1 MYRLS
6 LLLLVATL
14 GVLPVVAQDAS
25 LTGFAPA
32 SAEEQR
38 ACEGRLAE
46 APTPETFRAHLQ
58 ALTDEPHPAG
68 TPANDRVRAYIDS
81 VMTAAGLSTTE
92 YPYDLYMP
100 SPESAHNTEVALV
113 TPTRRPL
120 NRQENILDEDPFSG
134 HPDLRPA
141 WNAYSGSGDVTRE
154 VVYANYGRKED
165 FATLDSLGVEVD
177 GKIVMARYGGNF
189 RGFKAKY
196 AEEAG
201 AAGLLMYTDPADGG
215 YTDGLPYPEGRYL
228 SESLIQRGS
237 ILTPLGGDPLTP
249 DGPSLPT
256 DADAEVD
263 RLDPSE
269 ADLPELPVAPL
280 PYESAE
286 QILRRMTG
294 EAVPSGWQGGLPFAY
309 RVTGGPD
316 LTVRLKVEQPKSLT
330 RATNVVGT
338 LEGTEH
344 PDEWILLGSHFDAWT
359 FGATDPNSGTAMLLT
374 LAEALGTLAET
385 GCRPDRSI
393 KIAHWDAEEYG
404 ILGST
409 EWVEQMEDELRG
421 GAVAYLNA
429 DGAVSGAR
437 FGAAAAPS
445 LKGPLLDAAKSVAY
459 PGAEADTTTV
469 DTTTVY
475 DHLAARTEAGDRLGD
490 LGGGSD
496 HVGFYTYAGV
506 PSASGG
512 FSGTTPVYHSAYD
525 NFAWYTRFADTSF
538 VYGPALARL
547 DGTLALRLANAD
559 VLPYD
564 VPRYAE
570 DLRGHVE
577 TIAERAAETGREA
590 PFNRLQA
597 AIDTL
602 ATAAAAFDSARTARV
617 ADGPPPNAEALNE
630 TLLSLEQA
638 FQHADGMPF
647 GDQYRSLYASP
658 NPFNGYASWM
668 LPGLRYPVETDA
680 DAATLDRW
688 TAIYREAVLRL
699 AERVRS
705 ATTTVGAPAD

>member
-1 MYRLS
+1 MLYRLLPA
-6 LLLLVATL
+6 LLAAML
-14 GVLPVVAQDAS
+14 GVLPAAAQDAS
-25 LTGFAPA
+25 LTGFGPA
-32 SAEEQR
+32 STEEQR

-58 ALTDEPHPAG
+58 ELTDVPHPAG
-68 TPANDRVRAYIDS
+68 TAANDRVRAYIDS

-100 SPESAHNTEVALV
+100 SPESAHDTEVALV

-120 NRQENILDEDPFSG
+120 NQQENILDGDSFSG

-165 FATLDSLGVEVD
+165 FETLDSLGVEVD
-177 GKIVMARYGGNF
+177 GRIVVARYGGNF

-215 YTDGLPYPEGRYL
+215 YTEGLPYPEGRYL
-228 SESLIQRGS
+228 SESMIQRGS
-237 ILTPLGGDPLTP
+237 VLTPLGGDPLTP

-256 DADAEVD
+256 DADAEVN

-269 ADLPELPVAPL
+269 ADLPEIPVAPL

-286 QILRRMTG
+286 PILKHMTG
-294 EAVPSGWQGGLPFAY
+294 DAVPTGWQGGLPFAY
-309 RVTGGPD
+309 RTTGGAD
-316 LTVRLKVEQPKSLT
+316 LTVRLKVDQPKQLT

-338 LEGTEH
+338 IEGTER
-344 PDEWILLGSHFDAWT
+344 PDEWVLLGSHFDAWT

-374 LAEALGTLAET
+374 LAEALGSLAES
-385 GCRPDRSI
+385 GCRPARSI

-409 EWVEQMEDELRG
+409 EWVEQLEDSLQT

-429 DGAVSGAR
+429 DGAVSGDR

-445 LKGPLLDAAKSVAY
+445 LKGPLLDAAKAVEY
-459 PGAEADTTTV
+459 PGDDA

-475 DHLAARTEAGDRLGD
+475 DHLAARTDAGERLGN

-506 PSASGG
+506 PSLSGG

-525 NFAWYTRFADTSF
+525 NFAWYERFADTSF

-564 VPRYAE
+564 VPRYAA
-570 DLRGHVE
+570 DLTRHVE
-577 TIAERAAETGREA
+577 TITETAESHGRS
-590 PFNRLQA
+590 PSFDRLTA

-602 ATAAAAFDSARTARV
+602 GRAADAFVEARDARLND
-617 ADGPPPNAEALNE
+617 DGPPPNAGAIND

-668 LPGLRYPVETDA
+668 LPGLRHPIETDA
-680 DAATLDRW
+680 EEATLDRW
-688 TAIYREAVLRL
+688 TAVYRRAVERL
-699 AERVRS
+699 TTRVRD
-705 ATTTVGAPAD
+705 ATDQMRRP

>member
-1 MYRLS
+1 MHRLS
-6 LLLLVATL
+6 LLLVAAAVL
-14 GVLPVVAQDAS
+14 GVLPVAAQDAP

-38 ACEGRLAE
+38 TCEAQLAE
-46 APTPETFRAHLQ
+46 APAPEAFRTHLQ
-58 ALTDEPHPAG
+58 ELTDEPHPAG
-68 TPANDRVRAYIDS
+68 THANDRVRAYIDS

-100 SPESAHNTEVALV
+100 SPESAHDTEVALV
-113 TPTRRPL
+113 TPTRHPL
-120 NRQENILDEDPFSG
+120 NRQEHILDGDPFSG
-134 HPDLRPA
+134 HPALRPA

-154 VVYANYGRKED
+154 VVYANYGRRED
-165 FATLDSLGVEVD
+165 FDTLDSLGVEVED
-177 GKIVMARYGGNF
+177 KIVVARYGGNF

-228 SESLIQRGS
+228 SESMIQRGS
-237 ILTPLGGDPLTP
+237 VLTPLGGDPLTP
-249 DGPSLPT
+249 NGPSLPT
-256 DADAEVD
+256 DADAEVN

-269 ADLPELPVAPL
+269 ADLPDIPVAPL
-280 PYESAE
+280 PHASAE
-286 QILRRMTG
+286 QILTRMTG
-294 EAVPSGWQGGLPFAY
+294 DAVPTGWQGGLPFAY

-316 LTVRLKVEQPKSLT
+316 LTVRLTVDQPKSLT
-330 RATNVVGT
+330 RATNVIGT
-338 LEGTEH
+338 VEGTDH
-344 PDEWILLGSHFDAWT
+344 PDEWVLLGSHFDAWT

-374 LAEALGTLAET
+374 LAEALGTLAED
-385 GCRPDRSI
+385 GCRPARSI

-409 EWVEQMEDELRG
+409 EWVEQLEDSLRT

-445 LKGPLLDAAKSVAY
+445 LKGPLLNAAKAVSY
-459 PGAEADTTTV
+459 PGTEA

-475 DHLAARTEAGDRLGD
+475 DHLAARTDPGERLGN

-525 NFAWYTRFADTSF
+525 NFAWYKRFADTSF
-538 VYGPALARL
+538 VYGPTLARL
-547 DGTLALRLANAD
+547 DGILALRLANAD

-564 VPRYAE
+564 VARYAD

-577 TIAERAAETGREA
+577 TIAERAAEKDRAASFE
-590 PFNRLQA
+590 RLHA

-602 ATAAAAFDSARTARV
+602 GTAAANFETARTDRV
-617 ADGPPPNAEALNE
+617 ADGPLPNADDINN

-668 LPGLRYPVETDA
+668 LPGLRYPIETDA

-688 TAIYREAVLRL
+688 TTVYRQSVERL
-699 AERVRS
+699 TERVRA
-705 ATTTVGAPAD
+705 ATTQLKRP

>member
-1 MYRLS
+1 MLRAFCCVVA
-6 LLLLVATL
+6 LLLVA
-14 GVLPVVAQDAS
+14 GPASAQDAPGP
-25 LTGFAPA
+25 GFAPDA
-32 SAEEQR
+32 ADRQQ
-38 ACEGRLAE
+38 ACEAQLAE
-46 APTPETFRAHLQ
+46 QPTPEAFRSHLA

-68 TPANDRVRAYIDS
+68 SAANDRVRAYIDS
-81 VMTAAGLSTTE
+81 VMTAAGLSTTS

-100 SPESAHNTEVALV
+100 SPESARDTRVALV
-113 TPTRRPL
+113 TPTRQLL
-120 NRQENILDEDPFSG
+120 NRQENIHDADRFSG

-154 VVYANYGRKED
+154 VVYANYGRKAD
-165 FATLDSLGVEVD
+165 FETLDSMGVDLD
-177 GKIVMARYGGNF
+177 GKIVVARYGGNF

-196 AEEAG
+196 AEEYG
-201 AAGLLMYTDPADGG
+201 AAGLIMYTDPADDG
-215 YTDGLPYPEGRYL
+215 YTEGLPYPDGRYL
-228 SESLIQRGS
+228 SESMIQRGS
-237 ILTPLGGDPLTP
+237 VLTPLGGDPLTP

-256 DADAEVD
+256 DGDHDVD
-263 RLDPSE
+263 RLDPSA
-269 ADLPELPVAPL
+269 ADLPEIPVAPL
-280 PYESAE
+280 PYGSARK
-286 QILRRMTG
+286 ILTRMTG
-294 EAVPSGWQGGLPFAY
+294 GAVPDGWQGGLPFTY
-309 RVTGGPD
+309 RTTGGPD
-316 LTVRLKVEQPKSLT
+316 LTVRLKVEQPKQLT

-338 LEGTEH
+338 VRGTEH

-374 LAEALGTLAET
+374 LAEALGTLADR

-409 EWVEQMEDELRG
+409 EWVEQLEDSLQA

-429 DGAVSGAR
+429 DGAVSGSR
-437 FGAAAAPS
+437 FGGAAAPS
-445 LKGPLLDAAKSVAY
+445 LKGPMLDAAKAVAY
-459 PGAEADTTTV
+459 PGGEA

-475 DHLAARTEAGDRLGD
+475 DHLAARTDANDRLGN

-506 PSASGG
+506 PSWSGG
-512 FSGTTPVYHSAYD
+512 FSGNTPVYHSAYD
-525 NFAWYTRFADTSF
+525 NFAWYERFADTSF

-564 VPRYAE
+564 VPQYAQ

-577 TIAERAAETGREA
+577 SLAETARTQGMD
-590 PFNRLQA
+590 PSFDPLMG

-602 ATAAAAFDSARTARV
+602 DRAANAFVEARDARL
-617 ADGPPPNAEALNE
+617 ADGPPPDAAAVNE

-638 FQHADGMPF
+638 FQYAEGMPF

-668 LPGLRYPVETDA
+668 LPGLRHPVETDA
-680 DAATLDRW
+680 SEETLARW
-688 TAIYREAVLRL
+688 TDVYRDAIDRL
-699 AERVRS
+699 TQRVRT
-705 ATTTVGAPAD
+705 ATTQLEQP

>member
-1 MYRLS
+1 MRSRIPCLLLAS
-6 LLLLVATL
+6 LLLAVP
-14 GVLPVVAQDAS
+14 GVAQDS
-25 LTGFAPA
+25 PLPGFGPSTANQQRSCEA
-32 SAEEQR
+32 QLAEE
-38 ACEGRLAE
+38 
-46 APTPETFRAHLQ
+46 PTPEAFRSHLA

-68 TPANDRVRAYIDS
+68 SAANDRVRAYIDS
-81 VMTAAGLSTTE
+81 VMTAAGLSTAQ

-100 SPESAHNTEVALV
+100 SPESARDTEVAIV
-113 TPTRRPL
+113 TPTRQPL
-120 NRQENILDEDPFSG
+120 NRQENIHDADRFSG

-154 VVYANYGRKED
+154 VVYANYGRKAD
-165 FATLDSLGVEVD
+165 FETLDSLGVDLD
-177 GKIVMARYGGNF
+177 GKIVVARYGGNF

-196 AEEAG
+196 AEESG

-215 YTDGLPYPEGRYL
+215 YTEGVPYPDGRYL
-228 SESLIQRGS
+228 SESMIQRGS
-237 ILTPLGGDPLTP
+237 VLTPLGGDPLTP

-256 DADAEVD
+256 DEDHDVD
-263 RLDPSE
+263 RLDPSA
-269 ADLPELPVAPL
+269 ADLSEIPVAPL
-280 PYESAE
+280 PYGSARK
-286 QILRRMTG
+286 ILTRMTG
-294 EAVPSGWQGGLPFAY
+294 DAVPDGWQGGLPFAY
-309 RVTGGPD
+309 RTTGGPD
-316 LTVRLKVEQPKSLT
+316 LTVRLKVDQPKQMT

-338 LEGTEH
+338 VRGTEH
-344 PDEWILLGSHFDAWT
+344 PDEWVILGSHFDAWT

-374 LAEALGTLAET
+374 LAEALGTLADS

-409 EWVEQMEDELRG
+409 EWVEQLEDSLQA

-429 DGAVSGAR
+429 DGAVSGSR
-437 FGAAAAPS
+437 FGGAAAPS
-445 LKGPLLDAAKSVAY
+445 LKGPMLDAAKAVSY
-459 PGAEADTTTV
+459 PDAEA

-475 DHLAARTEAGDRLGD
+475 DHLAARTDEGDRLGN

-506 PSASGG
+506 PSWSGG
-512 FSGTTPVYHSAYD
+512 FSGNTPVYHSAYD
-525 NFAWYTRFADTSF
+525 NFAWYERFADTSF

-564 VPRYAE
+564 VPQYAQ

-577 TIAERAAETGREA
+577 SLAETAQEHGMD
-590 PFNRLQA
+590 PSFDPLMG

-602 ATAAAAFDSARTARV
+602 DRAAVAFVETRDARLAN
-617 ADGPPPNAEALNE
+617 GPPPNAAAVNE

-638 FQHADGMPF
+638 FQYADGLQF

-668 LPGLRYPVETDA
+668 LPGLRHPVETDA
-680 DAATLDRW
+680 SDDTLARW
-688 TAIYREAVLRL
+688 TDVYRDAIVRL
-699 AERVRS
+699 TARVRT
-705 ATTTVGAPAD
+705 ATTQLER

>member
-1 MYRLS
+1 MLHRLP
-6 LLLLVATL
+6 LVLVATML
-14 GVLPVVAQDAS
+14 CVLPASAQDTS
-25 LTGFAPA
+25 LTGFGPA

-38 ACEGRLAE
+38 TCEGQLADV
-46 APTPETFRAHLQ
+46 PTPEAFRAHLQ

-100 SPESAHNTEVALV
+100 SPESAHDTEVALV
-113 TPTRRPL
+113 TPTRQPL
-120 NRQENILDEDPFSG
+120 NRQENILDGDPFSG

-165 FATLDSLGVEVD
+165 FDTLDSLGVEVED
-177 GKIVMARYGGNF
+177 KIVVARYGGNF

-228 SESLIQRGS
+228 NESMIQRGS
-237 ILTPLGGDPLTP
+237 VLTPLGGDPLTP

-269 ADLPELPVAPL
+269 ADLPDIPVAPL
-280 PYESAE
+280 PYASAE
-286 QILRRMTG
+286 RILTRMTG
-294 EAVPSGWQGGLPFAY
+294 DAVPTGWQGGLPFAY
-309 RVTGGPD
+309 RVTGGSD
-316 LTVRLKVEQPKSLT
+316 LTVRLKVDQPKSLT
-330 RATNVVGT
+330 RATNVIGT
-338 LEGTEH
+338 VEGTEH
-344 PDEWILLGSHFDAWT
+344 PDEWVLLGSHFDAWT

-374 LAEALGTLAET
+374 LAEALGTLAEN
-385 GCRPDRSI
+385 GCRPARSI

-409 EWVEQMEDELRG
+409 EWVEQLEDSLRT

-429 DGAVSGAR
+429 DGAVSGDR

-445 LKGPLLDAAKSVAY
+445 LKGPLLDAAKNVAY
-459 PGAEADTTTV
+459 PGGDA

-475 DHLAARTEAGDRLGD
+475 DHLAERTDAGERLGN

-525 NFAWYTRFADTSF
+525 NFAWYERFADTSF
-538 VYGPALARL
+538 VYGPTLARL

-564 VPRYAE
+564 VARYAD

-577 TIAERAAETGREA
+577 TIAERAAEKDRDA
-590 PFNRLQA
+590 SFDRLHA
-597 AIDTL
+597 ALDTL
-602 ATAAAAFDSARTARV
+602 ATAAADFESARTDRV
-617 ADGPPPNAEALNE
+617 ADGPPSNADAINE

-638 FQHADGMPF
+638 FQHPDGMPF

-668 LPGLRYPVETDA
+668 LPGLRYPIETDA
-680 DAATLDRW
+680 EEDT
-688 TAIYREAVLRL
+688 L
-699 AERVRS
+699 AEWTRVYRQAVERLTGHVRT
-705 ATTTVGAPAD
+705 ATTQLTQP